1 MFDID
6 KINAKLQQ
14 IKSLYG
20 KNGTNPDPAN
30 FKSGMNLIAPFSR
43 FIESQKAGFEPSN
56 NEYHGTLVLDLNS
69 PGIYLNPEYLSDNQ
83 VIYAGLVRGFDT
95 NMINLFMIVLIGGYA
110 YSINT
115 NAWRNSW
122 DVFYATP
129 DSHANLLMS
138 TINTDIFFSDHVFH
152 SFGLAY
158 RGSVA
163 QCLYYFSQLKH
174 HLPDPMSDG
183 SIKWTENN
191 IRYLQSL
198 LFTEDL
204 A

>member
-14 IKSLYG
+14 IEGLHG
-20 KNGTNPDPAN
+20 ENGANPDPAN
-30 FKSGMNLIAPFSR
+30 FKSGMNLMAPFSR
-43 FIESQKAGFEPSN
+43 FVESQKAGFEESN
-56 NEYHGTLVLDLNS
+56 NEYYGSLLLCLNA
-69 PGIYLNPEYLSDNQ
+69 PGISLHPEYLTDNK
-83 VIYAGLVRGFDT
+83 VMYAGIVRGFDT
-95 NMINLFMIVLIGGYA
+95 SMINLFLIVEVGCYA

-115 NAWRNSW
+115 NAWRNNW
-122 DVFYATP
+122 DVFYAIP
-129 DSHANLLMS
+129 AEHAKLLMS
-138 TINTDIFFSDHVFH
+138 TISPDLLYTDYVFQ

-158 RGSVA
+158 RGSIA
-163 QCLYYFSQLKH
+163 QCLDYFSQLKH